1 MQILSGRTKAFDSSF
16 YPYSNKEWCALSEEI
31 WNIASVYRFK
41 EIIVSFIRHKDKSV
55 FAIHDTKG
63 LKLLTILRLNFSHL
77 NENKFRL
84 GFKLTVDPLCKC
96 GLETETT
103 FHILLRCRLFSII
116 KTKLLDDIYT
126 VASSLKIILMKT
138 FKHFL
143 AWIRIFQC

>member
-41 EIIVSFIRHKDKSV
+41 EIIFSFIRHKDKSV

-63 LKLLTILRLNFSHL
+63 LKLLTILSLNFSHL
-77 NENKFRL
+77 NENKFRH

>member
-16 YPYSNKEWCALSEEI
+16 YPYSNKEWCAFSEEI

-77 NENKFRL
+77 NENKFNL

-96 GLETETT
+96 SLETETT

-126 VASSLKIILMKT
+126 VTSSLKIILMKM

-143 AWIRIFQC
+143 AWIRIF